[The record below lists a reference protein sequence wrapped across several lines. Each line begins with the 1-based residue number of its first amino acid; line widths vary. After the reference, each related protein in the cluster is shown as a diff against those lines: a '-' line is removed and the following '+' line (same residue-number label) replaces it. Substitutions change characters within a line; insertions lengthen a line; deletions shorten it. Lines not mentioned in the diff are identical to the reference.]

1 MSWRHL
7 VEVPWTKVPVLSP
20 LLLLAV
26 LLVKPESEVLHPA
39 MKSDLHGRPPGCRV
53 LPWL

>member
-7 VEVPWTKVPVLSP
+7 VEVPRAGVPVLSP
-20 LLLLAV
+20 LLLLVV
-26 LLVKPESEVLHPA
+26 LLVKSESEVLRPA